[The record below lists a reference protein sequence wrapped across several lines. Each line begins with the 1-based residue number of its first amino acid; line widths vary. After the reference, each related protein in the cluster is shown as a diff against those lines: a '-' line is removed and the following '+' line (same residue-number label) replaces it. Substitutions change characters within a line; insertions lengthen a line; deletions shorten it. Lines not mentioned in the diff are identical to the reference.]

1 MPWHK
6 PVVREGWLMKR
17 GGSHG
22 GRTNWKRRWF
32 TLIGDELFYF
42 EARGDGA
49 PRGRIVLADR
59 DFRAADEEVGKP
71 HAIGI
76 YNRHDLAEAP
86 FYCCSE
92 SAADTAAWLEKL
104 HAAAQGTYRLVGAAA
119 GDPAREL
126 ERIAAAVQEYE
137 PVRLQQAEVELTVV
151 EARGI
156 AAMDPNGLSDPY
168 CFVPVSYTHLTL
180 PTKA

>member
-104 HAAAQGTYRLVGAAA
+104 HAAVSAALS
-119 GDPAREL
+119 E
-126 ERIAAAVQEYE
+126 
-137 PVRLQQAEVELTVV
+137 QQ
-151 EARGI
+151 
-156 AAMDPNGLSDPY
+156 
-168 CFVPVSYTHLTL
+168 
-180 PTKA
+180 